1 MPVSNFDS
9 ESFVVMITQKGIIK
23 KTSLNAYQNPRQTG
37 IKAINVDEGD
47 KLVGAK
53 ICNNEHHVFIST
65 QMGMSL
71 KFSSTKLR
79 DQGRTTRGCTGIK
92 LKKENDQV
100 MGLETLTENNEV
112 LTITEMGYGKR
123 TSLENYRLGSRA
135 NVGVVNL
142 KVSEKNGLVVN
153 SLVINADD
161 EFLLITSSGK
171 VIRILSSQIRKT
183 GRVAKGVRIIRLN
196 ENEKVVSIAKIS
208 PIQNISNDNEK

>member
-1 MPVSNFDS
+1 
-9 ESFVVMITQKGIIK
+9 
-23 KTSLNAYQNPRQTG
+23 
-37 IKAINVDEGD
+37 
-47 KLVGAK
+47 
-53 ICNNEHHVFIST
+53 
-65 QMGMSL
+65 MGMSL